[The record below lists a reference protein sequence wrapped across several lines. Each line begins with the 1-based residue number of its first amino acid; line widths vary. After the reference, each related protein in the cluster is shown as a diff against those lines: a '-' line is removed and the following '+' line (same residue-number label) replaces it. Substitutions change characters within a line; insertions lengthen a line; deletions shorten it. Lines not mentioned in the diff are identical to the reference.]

1 MKKVLLSN
9 KLGKSSILLVALIII
24 LITILLFPIYIL
36 KASYYRD
43 GEYLKGWLVNK
54 GDRFSIEYTHSVQL
68 TPVIE
73 IYYIDKKGEIILE
86 ESYFY
91 SYGAGLP
98 SDTPYKF
105 EITKNGFRIYDI
117 DEIMD
122 NLIYRTGAVKANHK
136 INIKG
141 KSYPFLDFSEPRAGV
156 KFEVEKSSLLQHILK
171 EAYNVKRQINYRK

>member
-1 MKKVLLSN
+1 MKKASINN
-9 KLGKSSILLVALIII
+9 KLGKGSILLAALIII
-24 LITILLFPIYIL
+24 FITILLFPVYIL
-36 KASYYRD
+36 KASHYRD
-43 GEYLKGWLVNK
+43 GEYLKSWLVK
-54 GDRFSIEYTHSVQL
+54 RGDSFSIKYTHSVQL

-73 IYYIDKKGEIILE
+73 AYYIDEEGEIILD

-105 EITKNGFRIYDI
+105 ETTKNGFRIYDI
-117 DEIMD
+117 DELMD
-122 NLIYRTGAVKANHK
+122 NLIYRTGAVRANHK

-141 KSYPFLDFSEPRAGV
+141 KTYPFLDFSEPRTGI
-156 KFEVEKSSLLQHILK
+156 KFEVEQSFLLQHILK

>member
-1 MKKVLLSN
+1 MKKASINN
-9 KLGKSSILLVALIII
+9 KLGKGSILLAALIII
-24 LITILLFPIYIL
+24 FITILLFPIYIL
-36 KASYYRD
+36 KASHYRD
-43 GEYLKGWLVNK
+43 GGYLKGWWVNK
-54 GDRFSIEYTHSVQL
+54 GDSFFIEYTHSVQL

-73 IYYIDKKGEIILE
+73 IYYIDEKGEIVLE

-117 DEIMD
+117 GEVMD

-141 KSYPFLDFSEPRAGV
+141 KTYPFLDFSEPRTGV
-156 KFEVEKSSLLQHILK
+156 RFEVEKSFLLQHILK
-171 EAYNVKRQINYRK
+171 EAYNVKK